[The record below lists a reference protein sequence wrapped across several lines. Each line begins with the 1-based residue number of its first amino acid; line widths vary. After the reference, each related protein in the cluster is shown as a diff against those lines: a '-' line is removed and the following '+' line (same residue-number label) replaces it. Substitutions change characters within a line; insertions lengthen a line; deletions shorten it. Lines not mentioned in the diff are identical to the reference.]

1 MSTPA
6 TRCDRPRSWTPRGTP
21 GEGRRVLGSEPDA
34 DEVGRHERP
43 RPCPGPPRRM
53 PRYRSRL
60 LICAWSPLARA
71 RRAPVRPRRAGPH
84 RRTPPRPP
92 RSRRRPTRRGPRN
105 HPRTAGPYRRNADA
119 LIEAMTRNLDD
130 GDLPTRGGQRPHL
143 VLTMGL
149 NDLIDSLGSAL
160 LDTGGRL
167 SATEARRLAC
177 DCGVVP
183 MVVGDSI
190 PLDVGRQQRLATTA
204 LREALA
210 QRDQGCAFPACTR
223 SPRYCYAHHIRSWL
237 DFGDTALHNMC
248 LLCEYHH
255 TIVHRQGWHI
265 KLNARHPEFIPPAT
279 VSPTRQPLHDPLRQ

>member
-1 MSTPA
+1 MPGA
-6 TRCDRPRSWTPRGTP
+6 TTKNAALPVAAVD
-21 GEGRRVLGSEPDA
+21 L
-34 DEVGRHERP
+34 
-43 RPCPGPPRRM
+43 RM
-53 PRYRSRL
+53 VTTRSR
-60 LICAWSPLARA
+60 
-71 RRAPVRPRRAGPH
+71 APRAGS
-84 RRTPPRPP
+84 TPPRWPA
-92 RSRRRPTRRGPRN
+92 SANASSPTSIPTATHPARTRN

>member
-1 MSTPA
+1 MDTA
-6 TRCDRPRSWTPRGTP
+6 RDA
-21 GEGRRVLGSEPDA
+21 GRRPARARSEPDA

-160 LDTGGRL
+160 LDTGGR
-167 SATEARRLAC
+167 AIRH
-177 DCGVVP
+177 
-183 MVVGDSI
+183 
-190 PLDVGRQQRLATTA
+190 
-204 LREALA
+204 
-210 QRDQGCAFPACTR
+210 R
-223 SPRYCYAHHIRSWL
+223 SPPPGLRLRCRAHGR
-237 DFGDTALHNMC
+237 G
-248 LLCEYHH
+248 
-255 TIVHRQGWHI
+255 R
-265 KLNARHPEFIPPAT
+265 LNTTGRRTPAT
-279 VSPTRQPLHDPLRQ
+279 PGHHRTP